1 MNKSSLFCLRPKTAG
16 YDLLPAANLVFERL
30 IT

>member
-16 YDLLPAANLVFERL
+16 HGLLPAANPVLKC
-30 IT
+30 